1 MTTCNLW
8 NLLKWQPVIIS
19 HILFLCAS
27 DCVVVLQLENWSK
40 KKCLRQKN
48 HHKIAEMTI
57 TKVRIAEKDLMALK
71 EWNLHESHCAVHV
84 KLRFAVTLDKKWF
97 RRLQTFSLHKI
108 MVAMVHLWTIELETL
123 SPGSNSKLSANSQVS
138 GSFSLL
144 QLVEILVISLI
155 NIPL

>member
-1 MTTCNLW
+1 MFSPWQPLVALFSLWLELGIFFPPSYLQRAKHSYLPKVDLVDLSFSFKMTTCNLW

-40 KKCLRQKN
+40 KKCLRQKI

-57 TKVRIAEKDLMALK
+57 TKVRIAKEDLMALK

-84 KLRFAVTLDKKWF
+84 ELRFAVTLYKKWF
-97 RRLQTFSLHKI
+97 WQLQTFSLH
-108 MVAMVHLWTIELETL
+108 
-123 SPGSNSKLSANSQVS
+123 
-138 GSFSLL
+138 
-144 QLVEILVISLI
+144 
-155 NIPL
+155 